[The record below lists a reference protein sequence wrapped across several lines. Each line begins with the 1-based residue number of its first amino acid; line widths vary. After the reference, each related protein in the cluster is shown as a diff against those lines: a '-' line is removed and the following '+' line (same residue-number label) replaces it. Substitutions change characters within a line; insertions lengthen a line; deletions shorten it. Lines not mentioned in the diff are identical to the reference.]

1 MLELNAFGPT
11 ARETN
16 WSRGR
21 YDASNKNF
29 PLLIVFMTRLSV
41 DIQSA
46 VATLP
51 ASNKQQLWMFAAKF
65 KKRAKADDQGSR
77 VICSWCSSSC
87 LLLLKLINLLV
98 IILKNN

>member
-51 ASNKQQLWMFAAKF
+51 ASNTQQLWMFAAKF
-65 KKRAKADDQGSR
+65 KKRAKADDQGSKAAELF
-77 VICSWCSSSC
+77 VQGA
-87 LLLLKLINLLV
+87 LLLVCYYLN
-98 IILKNN
+98 